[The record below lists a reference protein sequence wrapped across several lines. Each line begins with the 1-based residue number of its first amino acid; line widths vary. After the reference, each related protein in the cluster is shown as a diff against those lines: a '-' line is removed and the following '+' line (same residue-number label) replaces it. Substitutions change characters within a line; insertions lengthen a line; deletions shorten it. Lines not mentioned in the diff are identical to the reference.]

1 MKRRNF
7 LQNTGLAAGLAVTS
21 AVRSQSAIGGEKQY
35 TIALVMKA
43 LSNPFF
49 HAMEMGAKEEA
60 KKLGI
65 NLLAQGTNKE
75 TDVAQQVSIVENFI
89 TRKVDA
95 IVIAPAS
102 SSGLVPVL
110 YRAQMQGIFV
120 VNIDNPLDES
130 TKKQLN
136 FNCPFVGSDNALGAG
151 LAAHDLVAAMGGVG
165 NVAILEGI
173 PGVINAELRKQ
184 GSRRVLEAEEHIRIV
199 ASQTAEWETDK
210 AYQVFTNI
218 LTAHPDINGLF
229 ASNDSMAL
237 GALRAIEAAGKG
249 GQIAITSYD
258 NLEAAQQEVLAGKI
272 VSTIEQHPE
281 LMGAYGVQ
289 AAKDHLDGKTV
300 PDYIRTPLEVID
312 YRYLALKKQ
321 S

>member
-1 MKRRNF
+1 VNRRNF
-7 LQNTGLAAGLAVTS
+7 LRHTGIAAGAALTALRPSSTN
-21 AVRSQSAIGGEKQY
+21 AAEKKH

-60 KKLGI
+60 QKLGI
-65 NLLAQGTNKE
+65 DLLSQGTNKE
-75 TDVAQQVSIVENFI
+75 TDVAQQVSIVENFM
-89 TRKVDA
+89 TRRVDA

-110 YRAQMQGIFV
+110 YRAQMQGIYI
-120 VNIDNPLDES
+120 VNIDNPLDEQ

-136 FNCPFVGSDNALGAG
+136 FKCPFVGSDNALGAA

-165 NVAILEGI
+165 EVAILEGI

-184 GSRRVLEAEEHIRIV
+184 GARRILDAEPHVKVV

-210 AYQVFTNI
+210 AYQAFTNI
-218 LTAHPDINGLF
+218 LTVHPNLKGLF

-237 GALRAIEAAGKG
+237 GAIRAIEAAGKT
-249 GQIAITSYD
+249 GQIAVTSYD
-258 NLEAAQQEVLAGKI
+258 NLEAAQKEVLAGKI
-272 VSTIEQHPE
+272 ISTIEQHPE
-281 LMGAYGVQ
+281 LMGAYGVR
-289 AAKDHLDGKTV
+289 AAKDHLDGKDV
-300 PDYIRTPLEVID
+300 PEHITTPLEVID
-312 YRYLALKKQ
+312 YRYLSLKK
-321 S
+321 SS